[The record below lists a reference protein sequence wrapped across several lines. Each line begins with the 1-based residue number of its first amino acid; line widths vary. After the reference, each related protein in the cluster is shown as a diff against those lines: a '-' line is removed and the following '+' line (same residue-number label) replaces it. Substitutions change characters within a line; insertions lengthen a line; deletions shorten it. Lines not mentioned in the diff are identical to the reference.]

1 MEGEERNKKI
11 IEQVKYVTL
20 TQLIIYIAIR
30 ICSIRLYCFFFNLFI
45 YLFIYVISFYIIA

>member
-45 YLFIYVISFYIIA
+45 YLFMVFHSIS